1 MNEKT
6 FVAKEVALN
15 SGASNTKHIVK
26 GETMQITLV
35 GGTVE
40 SPMPD
45 INSAVVMKLSKPAE
59 IYHPTHATAYLDVA
73 PGTTVTAVVVDQVE
87 ELLGNKVQAFD

>member
-1 MNEKT
+1 MEKT
-6 FVAKEVALN
+6 FVTEQIALN
-15 SGASNTKHIVK
+15 QGTSEVKHIAR
-26 GETMQITLV
+26 GETMQVTLV

-59 IYHPTHATAYLDVA
+59 IYHPTHATAYFDVA